1 MTDSPTAD
9 RFISLSFKKKGHF
22 HCFGVF
28 SWKSRK
34 CSFAH
39 FRAYLAA
46 SVFWHIINE
55 LTASGGCACLRHLT
69 ASAMFDTPFLMLR
82 LRTRPQQFTSFRGT
96 GTAELRFICPHAS
109 LELCLFLVIS
119 NLSFLVFFLYNTCCE
134 HSLLSC
140 AGIFMLLRSPVCSIF
155 FSHYVKLLVWLL
167 LLIPLVFFFFCRMLH
182 FTWASSWQSM

>member
-1 MTDSPTAD
+1 MWLTLPLQ
-9 RFISLSFKKKGHF
+9 IVSFRYLLKKGHF
-22 HCFGVF
+22 QYVSGHFQCFGVF
-28 SWKSRK
+28 RWKSRK

-39 FRAYLAA
+39 FRVYLAA

-69 ASAMFDTPFLMLR
+69 ASAMFDAPFPMLR

-119 NLSFLVFFLYNTCCE
+119 NLSFLVVFLYNTCCE
-134 HSLLSC
+134 HSLLSSADLQAFLCYWGHRC
-140 AGIFMLLRSPVCSIF
+140 APSSFHTMFVTIN
-155 FSHYVKLLVWLL
+155 VK
-167 LLIPLVFFFFCRMLH
+167 
-182 FTWASSWQSM
+182 A

>member
-9 RFISLSFKKKGHF
+9 RFISLSFKKRVIFTALVYSAERAESVALH
-22 HCFGVF
+22 
-28 SWKSRK
+28 
-34 CSFAH
+34 
-39 FRAYLAA
+39 RAYLAA

-69 ASAMFDTPFLMLR
+69 ASAMFDTPFPMLR

-119 NLSFLVFFLYNTCCE
+119 NLSFLVVFLYNTCCE
-134 HSLLSC
+134 HSLLSSADLQAFLC
-140 AGIFMLLRSPVCSIF
+140 
-155 FSHYVKLLVWLL
+155 Y
-167 LLIPLVFFFFCRMLH
+167 
-182 FTWASSWQSM
+182 

>member
-9 RFISLSFKKKGHF
+9 RFISLSFLKRVIFTALVYSAERAESVALH
-22 HCFGVF
+22 
-28 SWKSRK
+28 
-34 CSFAH
+34 
-39 FRAYLAA
+39 RAYLAA

-69 ASAMFDTPFLMLR
+69 ASAMFDTPFPMLR

-119 NLSFLVFFLYNTCCE
+119 NLSFLVVFLYNTCCE
-134 HSLLSC
+134 HSLLSSADLQAFLC
-140 AGIFMLLRSPVCSIF
+140 
-155 FSHYVKLLVWLL
+155 Y
-167 LLIPLVFFFFCRMLH
+167 
-182 FTWASSWQSM
+182 